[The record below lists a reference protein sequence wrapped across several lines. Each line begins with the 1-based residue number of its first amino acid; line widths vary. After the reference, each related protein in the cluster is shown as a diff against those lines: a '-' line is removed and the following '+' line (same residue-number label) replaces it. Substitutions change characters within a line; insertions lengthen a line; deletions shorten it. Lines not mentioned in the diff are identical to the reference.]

1 MPCCRLCEHPESAD
15 ARSKLE
21 HLGRLIQGGWQ
32 YSVEYSNAA
41 TVFER
46 HIKSICAGRWFFVT
60 DTGLRGLTAGPVQM
74 GDELVG
80 LFGINLPFVLRRRGD
95 EQGPNDRENE
105 EKQQGFGPS
114 YRMLTV
120 AHVAQ
125 HQLGHGNSRTVRYHE
140 VSREE
145 RNRVIGELGLREY
158 RIK

>member
-1 MPCCRLCEHPESAD
+1 M
-15 ARSKLE
+15 
-21 HLGRLIQGGWQ
+21 
-32 YSVEYSNAA
+32 N
-41 TVFER
+41 
-46 HIKSICAGRWFFVT
+46 

-80 LFGINLPFVLRRRGD
+80 LFGINLPFVLRRRTSED
-95 EQGPNDRENE
+95 ACPNDRENE
-105 EKQQGFGPS
+105 EKQQGVGPS